1 MSTNQQSIAVR
12 ANGLSKCHLIYE
24 RPENRLKQMVIPRLQ
39 RLLRLPIYQYY
50 REFWALQD
58 ISVDIY
64 RGETLGIIGRNGAGK
79 STLLQLLC
87 GTLCPTTGSIS
98 TKGRIAAL
106 LELGSGFNSE
116 FTGRENVYLNGT
128 VLGLSRGEIDNR
140 FSAIEQFAD
149 IGDFIDQPVKTY
161 SSGMLVRLAFAV
173 IANVDADIL
182 VIDEALAVGD
192 AIFTQKCMRFL
203 RSFKESNTLIFVS
216 HDTHSVMSLCD
227 RALWLDKG
235 RMRMLGV
242 AKEVAEAYMEY
253 SLQEIYGESVA
264 LASLIPRSQ
273 TSPAPADLIDTKGSQ
288 PLSFAQPQGQAAE
301 VGEITLFDNL
311 DSSNGW
317 QTGSARITS
326 VQLRAEGR
334 ATQAALRGGDS
345 VTLSVEV
352 ELLTS
357 LSSPIVGFLVRDRL
371 GQTLF
376 AENTFDQTSEFESAI
391 AGETLT
397 AAFEFLLPI
406 LPSGSYSVTVAIA
419 EGTPSSNVQ
428 HHWIHD
434 AILFNVVTTKPWLGL
449 MGIPFRSISLTRSTN
464 SVGGHD
470 AQKLTR

>member
-1 MSTNQQSIAVR
+1 
-12 ANGLSKCHLIYE
+12 
-24 RPENRLKQMVIPRLQ
+24 
-39 RLLRLPIYQYY
+39 
-50 REFWALQD
+50 
-58 ISVDIY
+58 
-64 RGETLGIIGRNGAGK
+64 
-79 STLLQLLC
+79 
-87 GTLCPTTGSIS
+87 
-98 TKGRIAAL
+98 
-106 LELGSGFNSE
+106 
-116 FTGRENVYLNGT
+116 
-128 VLGLSRGEIDNR
+128 
-140 FSAIEQFAD
+140 
-149 IGDFIDQPVKTY
+149 
-161 SSGMLVRLAFAV
+161 
-173 IANVDADIL
+173 
-182 VIDEALAVGD
+182 
-192 AIFTQKCMRFL
+192 
-203 RSFKESNTLIFVS
+203 
-216 HDTHSVMSLCD
+216 MSLCD

-235 RMRMLGV
+235 RMRMLGI